1 MAMPPPPRGRGEK
14 CRPRGRG
21 RVERGLNRKLR
32 TCLPQ
37 PTHRPIIFIGMA
49 KEPLPFR
56 LSGPMALR
64 LIREIAQDSSRVVV
78 TTHARKRMLQRRINR
93 AQVLEGLL

>member
-1 MAMPPPPRGRGEK
+1 
-14 CRPRGRG
+14 
-21 RVERGLNRKLR
+21 
-32 TCLPQ
+32 
-37 PTHRPIIFIGMA
+37 MA

-78 TTHARKRMLQRRINR
+78 TTHARKRMLQRRIN
-93 AQVLEGLL
+93 